1 MSANESFLAAMGTF
15 VAWVAGLYGMMLLF
29 ERWEAKERA
38 GPKQKP

>member
-1 MSANESFLAAMGTF
+1 MSANESFLAAMGI
-15 VAWVAGLYGMMLLF
+15 F